1 MPFKISQTVLA
12 GAYDKY
18 GRGRVD
24 NIVQTMNVMD
34 LELTIDGV
42 RFPQLDLLNFR
53 QYIDFKKAQFS
64 GSYSVFKKAS
74 VSYKY
79 MALKNSPGTFFL

>member
-1 MPFKISQTVLA
+1 MPFRIGQTVLA

-34 LELTIDGV
+34 MQVTVDGV
-42 RFPQLDLLNFR
+42 KFPSALNMLNYR
-53 QYIDFKKAQFS
+53 QYIDFKKA
-64 GSYSVFKKAS
+64 
-74 VSYKY
+74 
-79 MALKNSPGTFFL
+79 